1 MTFRG
6 SALFP
11 MNEPPG
17 QRIVF
22 AGCHV
27 SGRWLLERLSAA
39 GWHFAHV
46 VCPTSKMAEAQHIS
60 GYDDLGEAA
69 ARHNIPV
76 YRPASY
82 SLRTAEDHEFFARE
96 QFSLLIQG
104 GWQRLFPE
112 KVLQALRIGAVGVHG
127 SSDFLPKGRGR
138 SPLNWSI
145 IEGRK
150 RFILHLFL
158 MKPGIDDGDVFD
170 YDIFDITP
178 FDSIETLHQKS
189 AILTARMLERSV
201 PRLLDGTLKAIPQ
214 QGIPSYYQKRSP
226 EDGLIDW
233 EELDVWQIH
242 NWVRALTRP
251 YPGAFAVLNGV
262 LTTIWKATVFDT
274 RITYEN
280 ASYGEVVEVF
290 GDRLIVNCRGGLL
303 RVEDWEPRRV

>member
-1 MTFRG
+1 MIFQKYEL
-6 SALFP
+6 SP
-11 MNEPPG
+11 CENHS

-22 AGCHV
+22 VGCHV
-27 SGRWLLERLSAA
+27 YGRWLLDRLSAA

-46 VCPTSKMAEAQHIS
+46 VCPAPSMAEAQGIS
-60 GYDDLGEAA
+60 GYEDLGEVA
-69 ARHNIPV
+69 ARYNIPV
-76 YRPASY
+76 RRPASY
-82 SLRTAEDHEFFARE
+82 SLRAQEDYEFFERE
-96 QFSLLIQG
+96 QFGLLVQG

-112 KVLQALRIGAVGVHG
+112 KVLQALRTGAIGVHG

-145 IEGRK
+145 IEGRQ
-150 RFILHLFL
+150 RFVLHLFL
-158 MKPGIDDGDVFD
+158 IKPGVDDGDIVD
-170 YDIFDITP
+170 YDIFDITA
-178 FDSIETLHQKS
+178 FDSIETLYQKC

-201 PRLLDGTLKAIPQ
+201 SPLLDGTLKAMPQ
-214 QGIPSYYQKRSP
+214 QGAPSYYPKRSP
-226 EDGLIDW
+226 DDGLIDW

-251 YPGAFAVLNGV
+251 YPGAFATLNGT

-290 GDRLIVNCRGGLL
+290 DERLLVNCRGGLL
-303 RVEDWEPRRV
+303 LVEDWEPR

>member
-1 MTFRG
+1 MTFQNSVPSPRRE
-6 SALFP
+6 SP
-11 MNEPPG
+11 S

-22 AGCHV
+22 AGCHIY
-27 SGRWLLERLSAA
+27 GRWLLERLSAA
-39 GWHFAHV
+39 RWHFEHV
-46 VCPTSKMAEAQHIS
+46 VCPTPKMAEAEHIS

-69 ARHNIPV
+69 ARYSIPV

-82 SLRTAEDHEFFARE
+82 SLRVAEDYEFFQRE
-96 QFSLLIQG
+96 QFDLLVQG

-112 KVLQALRIGAVGVHG
+112 KVLQTLRTGAIGVHG

-145 IEGRK
+145 IEDRR
-150 RFILHLFL
+150 RFVLHLFL
-158 MKPGIDDGDVFD
+158 IKPGIDDGDIFD
-170 YDIFDITP
+170 YEIFDITP
-178 FDSIETLHQKS
+178 FDSIETLYQKN

-201 PRLLDGTLKAIPQ
+201 SHLLDGTLTTIPQ
-214 QGIPSYYQKRSP
+214 RGTPSYYSKRSP
-226 EDGLIDW
+226 YDGLIDW

-251 YPGAFAVLNGV
+251 YPGAFAVLNGA

-290 GDRLIVNCRGGLL
+290 DDRLVVNCRGGLL
-303 RVEDWEPRRV
+303 LVEDWEPR